1 MKISE
6 SDRQLVLGALDSL
19 TVTLADYDHEL
30 TVGERTIY
38 DQALKILTAS
48 AETAVKIAI
57 ASKGRQK

>member
-1 MKISE
+1 VKISE

-19 TVTLADYDHEL
+19 TVTLADYDHEW

-38 DQALKILTAS
+38 DEALEILTAS

-57 ASKGRQK
+57 AAKGRQK

>member
-1 MKISE
+1 VKISE

-19 TVTLADYDHEL
+19 MVTLADYDHEW

-38 DQALKILTAS
+38 DETLKILTAS

>member
-1 MKISE
+1 VKIPE

-19 TVTLADYDHEL
+19 ALTLADYDHEM
-30 TVGERTIY
+30 TVGARTIY
-38 DQALKILTAS
+38 DQALKNLTAS

>member
-1 MKISE
+1 
-6 SDRQLVLGALDSL
+6 LA
-19 TVTLADYDHEL
+19 VTLADYDHEL

>member
-1 MKISE
+1 VKISE
-6 SDRQLVLGALDSL
+6 SDRQLVLGSLDSL
-19 TVTLADYDHEL
+19 AVTLADYDHEL

>member
-19 TVTLADYDHEL
+19 TVTLADYDHEW

-38 DQALKILTAS
+38 DEALEILTAS

-57 ASKGRQK
+57 AAKGRQK

>member
-1 MKISE
+1 VKIPE

-19 TVTLADYDHEL
+19 TVTLADYDHEW

-38 DQALKILTAS
+38 DEALKILTAS
-48 AETAVKIAI
+48 AETAVKTAI

>member
-19 TVTLADYDHEL
+19 AVTLAHYDHEW

-38 DQALKILTAS
+38 DGALKILTAS
-48 AETAVKIAI
+48 AESGVEN
-57 ASKGRQK
+57 SDCV

>member
-19 TVTLADYDHEL
+19 TVTLADYDNEW

-38 DQALKILTAS
+38 DEALKILTAS

>member
-19 TVTLADYDHEL
+19 ALTLADYEDEW

-38 DQALKILTAS
+38 DEALKIPTAS

-57 ASKGRQK
+57 ASQDRQK

>member
-19 TVTLADYDHEL
+19 TVTLADYDHEW

-38 DQALKILTAS
+38 DEALKILTAS

-57 ASKGRQK
+57 AAKGRQK

>member
-6 SDRQLVLGALDSL
+6 SGRQLVLGALDSL
-19 TVTLADYDHEL
+19 TVTLADYDHEW

-38 DQALKILTAS
+38 DEALEILTAS

-57 ASKGRQK
+57 AAKGRQK

>member
-19 TVTLADYDHEL
+19 TVTLADYDNEW

-38 DQALKILTAS
+38 DEALEILTAS

-57 ASKGRQK
+57 AAKGRHK

>member
-19 TVTLADYDHEL
+19 PVTVADYDHEWM
-30 TVGERTIY
+30 VGERTIY
-38 DQALKILTAS
+38 DEAVKILTAS
-48 AETAVKIAI
+48 VKTAVKIAI

>member
-1 MKISE
+1 VKISE
-6 SDRQLVLGALDSL
+6 SDCQLVLVSLDSL
-19 TVTLADYDHEL
+19 ATTLADYDHEL

-48 AETAVKIAI
+48 AETAVKIPI

>member
-19 TVTLADYDHEL
+19 TVTLADYDHEW

-38 DQALKILTAS
+38 DEALEILTAS

-57 ASKGRQK
+57 TAKGRQK

>member
-19 TVTLADYDHEL
+19 TVTLGDYDHEW

-38 DQALKILTAS
+38 DEALEILTAS

>member
-1 MKISE
+1 VKTSE

-19 TVTLADYDHEL
+19 TVTLADYDHEW

-38 DQALKILTAS
+38 DEALKILTAS

-57 ASKGRQK
+57 AAKGRQK

>member
-6 SDRQLVLGALDSL
+6 SDRQLVLGTLDSL
-19 TVTLADYDHEL
+19 ALTLGDYDHEWP
-30 TVGERTIY
+30 VGQRTIY
-38 DQALKILTAS
+38 DEALKILTAS

>member
-1 MKISE
+1 VKISG

-19 TVTLADYDHEL
+19 TVTPADYDHEW

-38 DQALKILTAS
+38 DEALKILTAS
-48 AETAVKIAI
+48 AETAVKVAI

>member
-6 SDRQLVLGALDSL
+6 SDRQLVLGTLDSL
-19 TVTLADYDHEL
+19 AVTFADYNHEL